1 MKVANAIGCI
11 FCKFSILQ
19 MFLRVYYVNFIKNYT
34 KKKNKHL

>member
-1 MKVANAIGCI
+1 MKVANTIDYN

-34 KKKNKHL
+34 QKKSKYL